1 MRMCV
6 CVGVERA
13 AAEQTG
19 AKQGR
24 ADAHIGDE
32 DRKCVWGGCS
42 CQR

>member
-13 AAEQTG
+13 AAEQTA

-24 ADAHIGDE
+24 AGAHTRE
-32 DRKCVWGGCS
+32 DDRECVWGGRS